1 MELRVAADIEPGLR
15 LCDGVRPAVTRA
27 LQQGAEDATTLTLR
41 EVQVYPAQRPPARGR
56 APYRRTR
63 TLARSWFKRVTV
75 SGNEVVG
82 EVISNGNIAPYNVY
96 VQMATMQARVHR
108 GTWLNTDVGVIER
121 LRPQILRLYEARLQ
135 TALGVLP
142 K

>member
-96 VQMATMQARVHR
+96 VQMEAMQARMHHGVSP
-108 GTWLNTDVGVIER
+108 TDVQIVER
-121 LRPQILRLYEARLQ
+121 LRPQIMRMYEQRLS
-135 TALGVLP
+135 TALSTLR
-142 K
+142 